1 MGWIRS
7 NHIYMNVGTSN
18 KRFNKNDVIQEINEY
33 TNFIKK
39 RFFFLENNN
48 NKQSRI
54 LPYAWRKI
62 NQTPLHRQVQG
73 LRRAQRD
80 IQTD

>member
-1 MGWIRS
+1 
-7 NHIYMNVGTSN
+7 MNVGISN
-18 KRFNKNDVIQEINEY
+18 KRFNKNDIIQEINEY
-33 TNFIKK
+33 TNFILKK
-39 RFFFLENNN
+39 YFFFLENNN

-62 NQTPLHRQVQG
+62 NQTPLHRQVLG

-80 IQTD
+80 IQMG